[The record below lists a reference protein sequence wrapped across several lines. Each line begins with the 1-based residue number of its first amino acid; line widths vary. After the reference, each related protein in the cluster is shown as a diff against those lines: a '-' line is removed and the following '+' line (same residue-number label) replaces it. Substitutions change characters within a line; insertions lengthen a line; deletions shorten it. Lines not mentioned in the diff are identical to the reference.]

1 MTTYLIPVYVLGFLL
16 LLLATF
22 ALLARVR
29 GGRYARPVVQAIAKV
44 PLLKRMLERA
54 SRAALERQNPAL
66 ASAIKKLERSGA
78 HRDPLKAQAALSQLS
93 AEERRAYLEAAG
105 AQGAFEQ
112 QTVNRELR
120 RRQQR
125 MQRGGGKRRR

>member
-1 MTTYLIPVYVLGFLL
+1 VTSYLIPLYVLGFLL

-29 GGRYARPVVQAIAKV
+29 GGRYARPVVAAIAKV

-54 SRAALERQNPAL
+54 SRAALEKQNPAL

-78 HRDPLKAQAALSQLS
+78 HRDPMKAQAALSQLS

-120 RRQQR
+120 RRQAR

>member
-1 MTTYLIPVYVLGFLL
+1 VTSYLIPVYVLGFLL
-16 LLLATF
+16 LVLATF
-22 ALLARVR
+22 ALLARLR

-44 PLLKRMLERA
+44 PLLKRMLEKA

-78 HRDPLKAQAALSQLS
+78 HRDPMKARAALSQLS

-120 RRQQR
+120 RRQAR